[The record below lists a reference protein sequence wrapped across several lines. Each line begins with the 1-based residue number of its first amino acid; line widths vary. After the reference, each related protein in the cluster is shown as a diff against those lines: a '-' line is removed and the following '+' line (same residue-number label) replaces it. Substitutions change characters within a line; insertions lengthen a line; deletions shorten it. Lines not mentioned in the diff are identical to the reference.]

1 MRISVYKFFEKKKK
15 NDFTIIMVY
24 KFCDRKTGSRVTRK
38 VTANLNLSS
47 SSKIKPTSD

>member
-1 MRISVYKFFEKKKK
+1 
-15 NDFTIIMVY
+15 MVY